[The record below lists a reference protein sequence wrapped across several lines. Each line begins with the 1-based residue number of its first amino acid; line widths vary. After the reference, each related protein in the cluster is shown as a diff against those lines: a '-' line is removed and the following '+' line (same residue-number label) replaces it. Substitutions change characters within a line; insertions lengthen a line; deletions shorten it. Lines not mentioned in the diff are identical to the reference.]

1 MPSHVHHIGVDS
13 GVVCSIIMGNARA
26 SMRGMDSRMIPR
38 FFMSLIG
45 IDKRYMKTDTPALSN
60 AISRRG
66 GIKPPDVG
74 LASYVSPEAIRSGQG
89 VSSDYAPKENHRW
102 FVLRATYGRSEQA
115 YDALVKNH
123 IEAYIP
129 KHYVVKQINGKKK
142 RIKEPLLPNF
152 VFVYSTLEEIRDCI
166 KENPEISYLRFYRN
180 KTKDLNLQD
189 GKHPPL
195 TIEYHE
201 MMNFIRT
208 TSIDDEHIKLVDVKQ
223 CHYKSGDLVRVVDG
237 KFRGVV
243 GRVARIGGQQTVV
256 VEIEGLCLI
265 ATAYVPSAFLEYK
278 KE

>member
-1 MPSHVHHIGVDS
+1 MLEPRCVEWTAGRF
-13 GVVCSIIMGNARA
+13 RA
-26 SMRGMDSRMIPR
+26 

-45 IDKRYMKTDTPALSN
+45 IDKWYMKTDTFALSN
-60 AISRRG
+60 ATSRG
-66 GIKPPDVG
+66 GGTKPLDVG
-74 LASYVSPEAIRSGQG
+74 LASCVSPEAISSGQG
-89 VSSDYAPKENHRW
+89 VSSDYVPKEDHRW

-152 VFVYSTLEEIRDCI
+152 IFAYGAEKEIRYCM
-166 KENPEISYLRFYRN
+166 KKLSYLRFYRN
-180 KTKDLNLQD
+180 KTKEANMTD

-243 GRVARIGGQQTVV
+243 GRVARVGGQQTVV

-278 KE
+278 K